1 MKLTVISFLLGSLIG
16 YVVAVVTFEEAVVE
30 YNTPSETAL
39 LISQLDQ
46 LSQENK
52 NLQLQL
58 NHAITS
64 VKQADINTVPAEH
77 HGLEEYVVVATA
89 QQNNESRQLRPSA
102 TFAQTVKAIEMY
114 QVLPIAKR
122 LEIQLQLNED
132 TANKLQALLLEKAQ
146 QDYQVWLSNQSEK
159 SQHSID
165 MSSLTNDLNLNKQRY
180 EQSLREILTD
190 DQVAAY
196 IQAERQQAEVLAQQK
211 LMHLRDSLSKI
222 SLDEYQQQEISR
234 LASQLYQTDNV
245 SIGSMGSP
253 YGVGSISVNTE
264 KLEEIKLV
272 LTEEQLQSLIL

>member
-1 MKLTVISFLLGSLIG
+1 MKLTVISFLLGSLLG
-16 YVVAVVTFEEAVVE
+16 YIAAVVTFEEAAVE
-30 YNTPSETAL
+30 HNAPSETAQ
-39 LISQLDQ
+39 LISQLEQ

-58 NHAITS
+58 NHALTS
-64 VKQADINTVPAEH
+64 VKQADKNTVPVENQD
-77 HGLEEYVVVATA
+77 LKEYVVVATA
-89 QQNNESRQLRPSA
+89 QQINESRQLRPSA
-102 TFAQTVKAIEMY
+102 TFTQTVKAIEMY

-122 LEIQLQLNED
+122 LEIQLQLDDD
-132 TANKLQALLLEKAQ
+132 TANKLQVLLLEKAQ

-159 SQHSID
+159 SQQSLD

-234 LASQLYQTDNV
+234 LAPQLYQTDSV

-272 LTEEQLQSLIL
+272 LTEEQLQSLML